1 MLDSSDAGASGLPGS
16 GIPVSVIMERR
27 RIQDSP
33 WVTES
38 WQALGVTVG
47 HMAVPAPGRQ
57 SGPQS
62 DPPAGREPG
71 ERGEREAGAGP
82 LGPLLLVQGSAA
94 AQYLWTGLRVDFF
107 PDEAE
112 SYYHNLMVA
121 APGCYIVARPGP
133 DGMLRPVLVTVS
145 FDAAQA
151 YLEGGET
158 VYSVPLPPELYRA
171 AEAFVL
177 ANYVPEQRRKR
188 ERQDWKGDAR
198 GGH

>member
-47 HMAVPAPGRQ
+47 HMPLPADQ
-57 SGPQS
+57 T
-62 DPPAGREPG
+62 PG
-71 ERGEREAGAGP
+71 ERSERQAGVGAIGP
-82 LGPLLLVQGSAA
+82 RLLVQGPAA

-133 DGMLRPVLVTVS
+133 DGMPRPTLCT
-145 FDAAQA
+145 
-151 YLEGGET
+151 
-158 VYSVPLPPELYRA
+158 
-171 AEAFVL
+171 
-177 ANYVPEQRRKR
+177 
-188 ERQDWKGDAR
+188 
-198 GGH
+198 